1 MTMKNSRRRRRP
13 NMARPSLRSLITRN
27 WKEKLVALFLA
38 FLFWYLVKIQI
49 SNDPFAGERRVR
61 SMRL

>member
-1 MTMKNSRRRRRP
+1 
-13 NMARPSLRSLITRN
+13 MARPSLRSLITRN

-49 SNDPFAGERRVR
+49 SNDPFTGNRRAGVQ
-61 SMRL
+61 RL